1 MASETEQFTERCP
14 VRSVVTSP
22 MRFSFDA
29 AIVEAPPA
37 ARFEFER
44 RQRHARAGR
53 GRRKYIADDRIDTII
68 REVYRR
74 RLEENDR
81 QATRW
86 AQLETGWPKFMI
98 ARRGAELGLARTK
111 EPNWSPPEL
120 AILEET
126 AHLGVEA
133 VRKRLAK
140 LGFARSRTA
149 ILLKRKRL
157 KLTAHLDGYSGNALA
172 ELFGVDNHRIYR
184 WITDGILVAERC
196 GTDRSHRQGGDT
208 YWIRRQEVH
217 TFAMN
222 HPDEYDLR
230 KVEKWWF
237 LSLITEGRISR

>member
-1 MASETEQFTERCP
+1 MANSSR
-14 VRSVVTSP
+14 RSSLE
-22 MRFSFDA
+22 A
-29 AIVEAPPA
+29 AIIEAPIG
-37 ARFEFER
+37 ARFDCAPD
-44 RQRHARAGR
+44 RHGGPGGR
-53 GRRKYIADDRIDTII
+53 RRKYRANDRIDAII

-81 QATRW
+81 GATRW
-86 AQLETGWPKFMI
+86 AQGKTGWPKFMI

-120 AILEET
+120 AVLEET
-126 AHLGVEA
+126 SYLGVEA
-133 VRKRLAK
+133 VQKRLAK
-140 LGFARSRTA
+140 RGFARSRTA

-157 KLTAHLDGYSGNALA
+157 KLTSRLDGYSGNALA

-184 WITDGILVAERC
+184 WIADGMLAAERR
-196 GTDRSHRQGGDT
+196 GTNRSHKQGGDT
-208 YWIRRQEVH
+208 YWIRRQDVH
-217 TFAMN
+217 AFVMQ